1 MKLGS
6 SNISAVK
13 VGSTA
18 VDAIY
23 VGSTKIWPAVT
34 DGLAVWIS
42 ASDPSSYSG
51 SGTTATDLSGNSY
64 TQTVAEASY
73 VDGGPFLGI
82 KSFNCTADYDIQAVT
97 PGPTLPT
104 TGFTYLA
111 WAKMNSSSADYRT
124 LFRTDPDDHPLLIDI
139 GTNTLGMWDTNGFNF
154 ISTGYDVSAFA
165 DVWALWAVT
174 GNSSGQTFYINGV
187 QVGTTAKSAA
197 GNNHNRVGGIDA
209 NQSFGYVGA
218 VRLYNG
224 QLTQSEIQTIYN
236 DEVNNYRG
244 LQASLDG
251 FNYSGSGT
259 TWSDDTG
266 YSNNATLVNSPTYS
280 DAFMGQFDFNGT
292 NQYVNLGSVQQ
303 PSRITGFSLN
313 AWVKFDNLTGWQT
326 FVGQDTSDA
335 SPYGA
340 FYFQKSNSGSTG
352 DAGLP
357 SNTAAIRILNTS
369 GQLITCPDTT
379 TVTTGVWYNFTATVS
394 SSELKLYKNGV
405 LVNTVS
411 NSDSMVPTTGDMT
424 AGVGWYGNVV
434 VDYLNGQLA
443 VVQYYDKV
451 LTDQEVGDLYD
462 EYSFRYPAVA
472 NLQLQ
477 YLYADYSGSGT
488 VLPDS
493 SGNGYDGTLVDT
505 PTQDGKSMLLDGTN
519 DWFYT
524 PNMYSTFN
532 STTHFTLEVWYKP
545 TWTLANQ
552 GGTVVSEVSDISHS
566 SWHYALVEHER
577 APFGGL
583 AYDYAGIWNGAY
595 VNISPYATKSG
606 WRQIVLSYDGTNG
619 VSYTNAA
626 TPRTV
631 AVSRATPW
639 GLGAVNAY
647 LLTIGRGDETNQSG
661 SGQNYFKGNIGI
673 VRLYN
678 RALTATEVL
687 ANYNSTKS
695 VYGL

>member
-1 MKLGS
+1 MRIEGIKLK
-6 SNISAVK
+6 NTRV
-13 VGSTA
+13 
-18 VDAIY
+18 VDATII
-23 VGSTKIWPAVT
+23 TQNLAIWIDANN
-34 DGLAVWIS
+34 
-42 ASDPSSYSG
+42 PSSYSG
-51 SGTTATDLSGNSY
+51 SGTTITDLSGNSY

-236 DEVNNYRG
+236 DEVSNYRG
-244 LQASLDG
+244 LQVSLDG

-259 TWSDDTG
+259 TWSDNTG

-292 NQYVNLGSVQQ
+292 NQYVNLGSAQQ
-303 PSRITGFSLN
+303 ASRSTGFSLN
-313 AWVKFDNLTGWQT
+313 TWVKFDDLTGWQT
-326 FVGQDTSDA
+326 FVGQDTSQA
-335 SPYGA
+335 TSYGS
-340 FYFQKSNSGSTG
+340 FYFQKNSSASIG
-352 DAGLP
+352 DGRT
-357 SNTAAIRILNTS
+357 SNTVSIMIVNTS
-369 GQLITCPDTT
+369 GSIVFAEDTT

-394 SSELKLYKNGV
+394 SSEIKLYKNGT

-411 NSDSMVPTTGDMT
+411 NSDSMAPTTGDMI
-424 AGVGWYGNVV
+424 AGAGWYADAV

-443 VVQYYDKV
+443 VVQYYNKV
-451 LTDQEVGDLYD
+451 ITDQEVSDLYN
-462 EYSFRYPAVA
+462 EFSYRYPAVA

-477 YLYADYSGSGT
+477 YLYADYSGTGT
-488 VLPDS
+488 VIPDS
-493 SGNGYDGTLVDT
+493 SGNGYDGTMVNGL
-505 PTQDGKSMLLDGTN
+505 TQDGKSLVYNGTD
-519 DWFYT
+519 DWIYT
-524 PNMYSTFN
+524 PDMYSTFN
-532 STTHFTLEVWYKP
+532 STTHFTLEVWYNP
-545 TWTLANQ
+545 TWTNPNE
-552 GGTVVSEVSDISHS
+552 GGTVVSEASDITHS
-566 SWHYALVEHER
+566 GWHYALVEHER
-577 APFGGL
+577 APFGAL

-595 VNISPYATKSG
+595 VNISPFATKTG

-631 AVSRATPW
+631 ALSRWTPW
-639 GLGAVNAY
+639 TNGGVNAY
-647 LLTIGRGDETNQSG
+647 LLTIGRRDTTNQSG
-661 SGQNYFKGNIGI
+661 SPNYFKGSIGI

-678 RALTATEVL
+678 RALSSTEVL
-687 ANYNSTKS
+687 ANYNSTKA
-695 VYGL
+695 VYNL